1 MKVNAPS
8 LPARRAHAVRGAPG
22 AGTTAPGGSRAVGAL
37 VAVLCALGISLAV
50 PGPARADSSAGGD
63 LQVAQTLGDRDLTFV
78 LRRVTGLPGPLR
90 VDVLTH
96 RGTAPGTLRLGTVPT
111 GVSTDRAAG
120 ASAGTTTSSTSVA
133 LGAAPGSYG
142 GALRI
147 DRAGPWELVVDDGN
161 RTARIPFVVPAQRT
175 SPPELTVFAGFVAA
189 GVLILVT
196 LLVAVRARR
205 GGWVLMPA
213 AGVVAALATAVTAAL
228 LSASLPAPPEPGREV
243 DATQDN
249 AADPY
254 AVVRPVSGDHS
265 RPPAA
270 LTLTPAT
277 AAAGGPV
284 TLRLHVSDGST
295 GLPAD
300 DLVVHDG
307 ALMHLVV
314 IGPTGRLWHL
324 HPVRTA
330 PGAYEVRLRPAAA
343 GHYAVA
349 AEVARRGGGVQQLRS
364 ASGLTVRGAGT
375 AGAGTAGAATGA
387 ARAGAG
393 AGAVPDRSASLVPQG
408 PGTRTVDGVR
418 VRLSAGSA
426 RAGAAS
432 VLNAR
437 IGDTAT
443 LQPWLGMVG
452 HMIVVGPLGKGAAT
466 SRTRFGEAAQ
476 GAPVWAHAHS
486 MGGEMGAASMGAAA
500 MGSASMGSTSMG
512 SASMGSAPMGSTS
525 MGSASMG
532 SAPMGSASMGSAP
545 MEMEGHMG
553 SAHDMGDTPTHDM
566 DTMDSGSMSGLM
578 PVNGDSPADETV
590 AAYGPDVSFV
600 YTFPAAG
607 YYRVWIQAERD
618 DAVLTVPY
626 LLRVA
631 PPTGGAR

>member
-1 MKVNAPS
+1 MNVNSPS
-8 LPARRAHAVRGAPG
+8 PPARSAPG
-22 AGTTAPGGSRAVGAL
+22 VRAAPGGSRVVGAL
-37 VAVLCALGISLAV
+37 VAVLCALGLCLALSA
-50 PGPARADSSAGGD
+50 PARADSSTGGD
-63 LQVAQTLGDRDLTFV
+63 LQIAQTLGDRDLTFV
-78 LRRVTGLPGPLR
+78 LRRVTGLPGPLH

-111 GVSTDRAAG
+111 GVSADRAAG
-120 ASAGTTTSSTSVA
+120 ATAGTTTSSTSVR
-133 LGAAPGSYG
+133 LGVEPGSYG

-147 DRAGPWELVVDDGN
+147 DRAGPWELVVHDGS

-175 SPPELTVFAGFVAA
+175 SPPELAVFAGFVAA

-228 LSASLPAPPEPGREV
+228 LSASLPAPPAPGRDV

-249 AADPY
+249 VADPY
-254 AVVRPVSGDHS
+254 AVVRPVSSDHS

-270 LTLTPAT
+270 LMLAPSTTAT
-277 AAAGGPV
+277 GRPV
-284 TLRLHVSDGST
+284 TLRLHVTDGST

-314 IGPTGRLWHL
+314 IGPTGQLWHL

-330 PGAYEVRLRPAAA
+330 PGAYEVRLWPTAA
-343 GHYAVA
+343 GHYAVS
-349 AEVARRGGGVQQLRS
+349 AEIARRGGGVQQLRS
-364 ASGLTVRGAGT
+364 GTGLTV
-375 AGAGTAGAATGA
+375 TGA
-387 ARAGAG
+387 AL
-393 AGAVPDRSASLVPQG
+393 SASASASGKDTELPAALVPQG

-418 VRLSAGSA
+418 VRLSALSP

-432 VLNAR
+432 TLTAR
-437 IGDTAT
+437 VGDTSS
-443 LQPWLGMVG
+443 LQPWLGMIG
-452 HMIVVGPLGKGAAT
+452 HMIVVGPLDRAAAT
-466 SRTRFGEAAQ
+466 SRTRLGEAAQ
-476 GAPVWAHAHS
+476 GADVWAHAHS
-486 MGGEMGAASMGAAA
+486 MGGEMGSASMGSGP
-500 MGSASMGSTSMG
+500 MGSTSMGAASMGSTSMG
-512 SASMGSAPMGSTS
+512 ATSMGSAPMKK
-525 MGSASMG
+525 
-532 SAPMGSASMGSAP
+532 
-545 MEMEGHMG
+545 EGDMG
-553 SAHDMGDTPTHDM
+553 SAHDMGDTPTHGM
-566 DTMDSGSMSGLM
+566 DSMASGSMSGLM

-600 YTFPAAG
+600 YAFPAAG

-618 DAVLTVPY
+618 NAVLTVPY